1 MISAPNNIYGRD
13 VFKTFVHELG
23 GPKRVSKKLN
33 VTERTVWRW
42 IAEDSVPKMA
52 VLALYWETQYGQSLI
67 ETDQRNEIVL
77 LRTRIKM
84 LEDQFIR
91 AKDVITGMRLLNYGT
106 ANEPFYDDR
115 GEFNVSNQS
124 VELPEHVARKVAG

>member
-1 MISAPNNIYGRD
+1 MISIPNNISGRD
-13 VFKTFVHELG
+13 VFKIFVHELG

-33 VTERTVWRW
+33 VTERTIWRW
-42 IAEDSVPKMA
+42 LAEDSVPKMA
-52 VLALYWETQYGQSLI
+52 VHALFWETQYGQSLI

-77 LRTRIKM
+77 LRARVRI

-106 ANEPFYDDR
+106 ANEPLYDVN
-115 GEFNVSNQS
+115 GEFIVGTQNANATA
-124 VELPEHVARKVAG
+124 PEARKVAG